1 MSEISK
7 SPKNILVVDD
17 EEAICR
23 ALQLFLQQKGF
34 IVTTV
39 HTGMA
44 ALSHVATTL
53 PDLIMLDVMMPGMDG
68 LQVLRKLKEDD
79 RTKSIP
85 VVILSAA
92 AELQDLQKGWDQGTD
107 VYLTKPIQLD
117 QLADMVESILDA

>member
-7 SPKNILVVDD
+7 KVLVVDD

-23 ALQLFLQQKGF
+23 ALQLFLEQKGF
-34 IVTTV
+34 EVALA

-53 PDLIMLDVMMPGMDG
+53 PDLILLDVMMPGMDG
-68 LQVLRKLKEDD
+68 LQVLQRLKEDE

-92 AELQDLQKGWDQGTD
+92 AELQDLQKGWDKGTD
-107 VYLTKPIQLD
+107 VYLTKPIQMD
-117 QLADMVESILDA
+117 QLASMVECILNP